1 MGIICG
7 LGAIKVGSEY
17 YYTDCCGNFISGI
30 NTGSTTLIV
39 SLDYTLSYAGVG
51 PLNLPTST
59 LCPTP
64 TPTKTPTQTPTN
76 TATPTVTPT
85 NTQTPTPSI
94 TPSITPSKTPVT
106 RLQNNCDVVTLFDM
120 GITCNPIQQPS
131 SNTSLDGI
139 LSVNVTGGTA
149 PYSYFWNGIG
159 GSQTLNGV
167 SQGDYEVTVI
177 DYYGDYTA
185 STICSLFGPTPS
197 PTTTSTPTPTP
208 TLPIQCVELCMI
220 IEKFVEAIGPI
231 QFECDGEING
241 RFRWVSNTIQ
251 PAIYIIW
258 SLTNNRWTVY
268 EDNQGIVPVT
278 VGESIISSEVNNLI
292 PVSGWSYFGGI
303 TSGNITVTTG
313 LCPTFSPLLLTLSK
327 NDNSCQGSQNCD
339 GSISV
344 LAQGGLAPYLY
355 SINGGLTTQST
366 PIFNNLCV
374 GNYTVTVYDNNGSQ
388 QSSSIEIGFSSS
400 PVTYQ
405 LSVVDFGTPI
415 QTGIPNQSN
424 TLTKYYKIQ
433 SNPPIPV
440 GTSVTFNLTLS
451 NTKTYDEPGNGTIDN
466 TLVITKNNIVLTPTF
481 VPNIPVV
488 TGRPDCSPNLRT
500 GTTQTNSITLT
511 MTYNDDILITENSNL
526 ILTNPSGSTQ
536 TNCTTTL
543 SQRIT
548 SNITELEIIGN
559 NCSSAVGSSRTVLEN
574 SITYVPTT
582 TPPCVDPI
590 TDILNEIIIRK
601 NPNNTY
607 SEVLDSILDEGIVT
621 NNYGYCCPECGQEY
635 VFASGETFLKYAEAA
650 GLLNQSSDCCMNI
663 DASIE
668 TYLKFLEALGWT
680 PTACNTDICSDELE
694 DYVGVTIYDNLR
706 DIGMIEYS
714 SLLGGSFMCKLLD
727 WKGIVTITPTEFGE
741 LVESFLEKGL
751 VVSCLDGNIIISSV
765 ETYLKYAEAV
775 GLTPSALP
783 A

>member
-7 LGAIKVGSEY
+7 LGAIKGFSEY
-17 YYTDCCGNFISGI
+17 YYTDCCGNFISGV
-30 NTGSTTLIV
+30 NTGSTDLVV

-149 PYSYFWNGIG
+149 PYSYFWDGIG

-220 IEKFVEAIGPI
+220 IEKFEEAIGPI
-231 QFECDGEING
+231 RFECDGEING

-258 SLTNNRWTVY
+258 SSTNNRWTVY
-268 EDNQGIVPVT
+268 EDNQGIVPFT
-278 VGESIISSEVNNLI
+278 VQESIISSDVNSLI

-303 TSGNITVTTG
+303 ASGNITVTTG

-415 QTGIPNQSN
+415 VGGTPNLSN

-440 GTSVTFNLTLS
+440 GVSVTFNLTLS
-451 NTKTYDEPGNGTIDN
+451 NSKTYDGPGNGTIDN

-526 ILTNPSGSTQ
+526 ILTNPTGSTQ

-574 SITYVPTT
+574 SITYVPIT
-582 TPPCVDPI
+582 TP
-590 TDILNEIIIRK
+590 
-601 NPNNTY
+601 
-607 SEVLDSILDEGIVT
+607 
-621 NNYGYCCPECGQEY
+621 
-635 VFASGETFLKYAEAA
+635 
-650 GLLNQSSDCCMNI
+650 
-663 DASIE
+663 
-668 TYLKFLEALGWT
+668 
-680 PTACNTDICSDELE
+680 
-694 DYVGVTIYDNLR
+694 
-706 DIGMIEYS
+706 
-714 SLLGGSFMCKLLD
+714 
-727 WKGIVTITPTEFGE
+727 TPTEICFEVAFEAIGGGGSNGDGYYSTSYIDGE
-741 LVESFLEKGL
+741 ENGKPKYVFVITAG
-751 VVSCLDGNIIISSV
+751 IILYIDVIWNPSLSRWEAIRSDNSSV
-765 ETYLKYAEAV
+765 QSWINNPNRPVVEDGYVWEGSLNFEVVNSSLGVCCICTKIEYLESATYGGTYSDCNQITQNWIIAEAGEPYTYICV
-775 GLTPSALP
+775 SNTGSITFNIQPDSITSIGNCEDGCSP
-783 A
+783 AAPA